1 MVSLDFYSRPFR
13 DTQAH
18 THLLLLIQL
27 TFSNL
32 ICILKVKHIVAWNSI
47 FKSWSSAIL
56 STVAQRVVNSH
67 AWSFTNW
74 HANFLE
80 LCYDVFNFIGP

>member
-1 MVSLDFYSRPFR
+1 VVCLDFNPRPFR
-13 DTQAH
+13 DTHAH
-18 THLLLLIQL
+18 THLFALDTIDIFKFDLYSKSE
-27 TFSNL
+27 TNCS
-32 ICILKVKHIVAWNSI
+32 IL
-47 FKSWSSAIL
+47 KSWSSYIL

-67 AWSFTNW
+67 AWSFINW